1 MLGLEVAM
9 GMGWIG
15 QEYRKLIRR
24 HRTSIR
30 TPAVA
35 FAIHLSSK
43 ALWKTTP
50 GNRARRELVYAD
62 MS

>member
-1 MLGLEVAM
+1 MHGLEVAM
-9 GMGWIG
+9 GVGWIG

-24 HRTSIR
+24 HRSSIG

-35 FAIHLSSK
+35 FAIH
-43 ALWKTTP
+43 
-50 GNRARRELVYAD
+50 